1 MRAPRATC
9 VSSAGIHCRDGL
21 TIPRGLGLRLTTDGR
36 AAATASRCRGDAL
49 PALRP
54 CRAPFRGWV
63 GGHASALAVARDA
76 REREVK
82 RLAFAHIGRPTIR
95 AIDAGT
101 RPPFGEFGDD
111 GRCYRL
117 RADS

>member
-1 MRAPRATC
+1 
-9 VSSAGIHCRDGL
+9 
-21 TIPRGLGLRLTTDGR
+21 
-36 AAATASRCRGDAL
+36 
-49 PALRP
+49 
-54 CRAPFRGWV
+54 
-63 GGHASALAVARDA
+63 LAVARDA

-82 RLAFAHIGRPTIR
+82 RLVFAHIGRPTIR

-101 RPPFGEFGDD
+101 RPPFGEFGED